1 MEISAATVMKLRN
14 DTGLSMMECKK
25 ALVEVGGDFEKA
37 KDHLRKALKGK
48 MDSRT
53 DRAAGAGRV
62 AVAIGAGKAAIIE
75 VRAETDFTA
84 MNEKFG
90 DVCNRVAEEALK
102 LPAGAITATPTMTSI
117 IDEIRIS
124 SNENC
129 SFARGVVFEGGVFG
143 AYVHFDNKSA
153 ALIKAE
159 GAVSADLLKEIGMH
173 IVANP
178 DRPLGVTTA
187 EIPAELIEKERK
199 FRVEQAIESGKP
211 AQIAEKMAEG
221 KLRKFFEE
229 VTLLGQPYV
238 RDDKQQV
245 GQVVP
250 KGVKLVKFVRVRLG
264 QD

>member
-14 DTGLSMMECKK
+14 ETGLSMMECKK

-37 KDHLRKALKGK
+37 KDHLRKTLKGK

-62 AVAIGAGKAAIIE
+62 VVAIGGGKAALVEI
-75 VRAETDFTA
+75 RAETDFTA

-90 DVCNRVAEEALK
+90 DVCTRVAAEVLK
-102 LPAGAITATPTMTSI
+102 SPAGAVGASPAITAI

-124 SNENC
+124 SGENC
-129 SFARGVVFEGGVFG
+129 SFARGIVYEGGVFG
-143 AYVHFDNKSA
+143 AYVHFDNKTA

-159 GAVSADLLKEIGMH
+159 GPVSPDLLKEIGMH

-199 FRVEQAIESGKP
+199 FRIEQAVESGKP
-211 AQIAEKMAEG
+211 QQIAEKMVEG
-221 KLRKFFEE
+221 ALKKFVEERALNEQPFIKDPTRKIKDVVGNGSTILAFSR
-229 VTLLGQPYV
+229 Y
-238 RDDKQQV
+238 QV
-245 GQVVP
+245 GE
-250 KGVKLVKFVRVRLG
+250 
-264 QD
+264 

>member
-90 DVCNRVAEEALK
+90 DVCNRVAAEALK
-102 LPAGAITATPTMTSI
+102 LPAGAITATPTMTAI

-143 AYVHFDNKSA
+143 AFVHFDNKSA

-159 GAVSADLLKEIGMH
+159 GTVSADLLKEIGMH

-211 AQIAEKMAEG
+211 AQIAEKMVEGAIKKFVEERALNEQPFIKDPSKKIKDVVGAGG
-221 KLRKFFEE
+221 KLTGF
-229 VTLLGQPYV
+229 V
-238 RDDKQQV
+238 RYQV
-245 GQVVP
+245 GE
-250 KGVKLVKFVRVRLG
+250 
-264 QD
+264 